1 MKARDVMTR
10 HVVSVGPNETLLE
23 AGELMLRHHVSGL
36 PVVDAN
42 ERLIGIVTE
51 RDFLRPI
58 GPRADDRRPRWLEVI
73 AARPVISEPTE
84 LRCKRKVAE
93 VMTPN
98 PVTVD
103 DNAPIDEAVRMMET
117 HRIKRLPVTRE
128 SRIVGIISRENLMR
142 ALVRSIHKTKAWAK
156 QEEIDRGRL
165 AELEREAWLHRTRT

>member
-10 HVVSVGPNETLLE
+10 HVVSVGPNETILE
-23 AGELMLRHHVSGL
+23 ANG
-36 PVVDAN
+36 
-42 ERLIGIVTE
+42 RLIGIVPE

-58 GPRADDRRPRWLEVI
+58 GPRADDRRPRWFEVI

-103 DNAPIDEAVRMMET
+103 DNAPIDEVVRMMET

>member
-1 MKARDVMTR
+1 MKAGDVMTR
-10 HVVSVGPNETLLE
+10 HVVSVGPNETILE

-58 GPRADDRRPRWLEVI
+58 GPRADDRRPRWFEVI